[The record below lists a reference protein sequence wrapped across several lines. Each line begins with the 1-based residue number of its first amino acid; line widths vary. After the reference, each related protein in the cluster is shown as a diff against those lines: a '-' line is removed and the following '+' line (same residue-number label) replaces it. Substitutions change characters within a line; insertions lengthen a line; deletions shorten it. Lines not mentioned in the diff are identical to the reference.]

1 MSENTSSQL
10 SNNEIGQ
17 ELLSQLTNEFFKYL
31 EDIPEIEIIEDQLKI
46 STTKLDLSEFPSS
59 SKKYKV
65 DAMTRFLDGINAL
78 INKVIKS
85 TTNNQNKLQILIVKD
100 EKNDM
105 VSECSAIAIHTI
117 RLPPFEGY
125 LFAKKTTHS
134 L

>member
-1 MSENTSSQL
+1 MSENTSSQF

>member
-1 MSENTSSQL
+1 MSENTSSQF

-17 ELLSQLTNEFFKYL
+17 ELLSQLTNEFFEYL

-85 TTNNQNKLQILIVKD
+85 TTNKQNKLQILIVKD